1 MIVENTNPYISGIVV
16 NAETLMSG
24 VGYFNYFYGI
34 NKDDLGHRWNR
45 LNMIIKILL
54 IVNVGEI
61 Y

>member
-34 NKDDLGHRWNR
+34 NKDDLGHR
-45 LNMIIKILL
+45 
-54 IVNVGEI
+54 
-61 Y
+61 